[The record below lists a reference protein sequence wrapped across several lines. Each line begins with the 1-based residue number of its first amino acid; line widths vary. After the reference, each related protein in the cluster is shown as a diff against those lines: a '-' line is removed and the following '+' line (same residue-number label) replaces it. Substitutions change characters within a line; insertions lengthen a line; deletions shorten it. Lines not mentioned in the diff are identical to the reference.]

1 MEKGTSRPFICCE
14 NADDCDTPCE
24 LHPDYVKDS
33 DQHANCGF
41 ICQAFRD
48 GRFLLWVLAAYV
60 IIAFVWA
67 CAARGQDRAPVDAPE
82 SVEYIDQDRA
92 EWFSQLR
99 RTDVVIDKA
108 NGLIVGETPDSCCDA
123 GDGYPIIVDED
134 AYPPH
139 IGTEA
144 NGTAHVTDPSA
155 KMIILPDGT
164 KKYRPAITGNLTF
177 HFAGNKITREREGNP
192 TKTAWAF
199 LHVGYPS
206 EGMDAGQIKTIFCVV
221 PIPPSS

>member
-1 MEKGTSRPFICCE
+1 M
-14 NADDCDTPCE
+14 
-24 LHPDYVKDS
+24 
-33 DQHANCGF
+33 
-41 ICQAFRD
+41 
-48 GRFLLWVLAAYV
+48 WVLAAYV

-82 SVEYIDQDRA
+82 SIEYIDQDRA

-192 TKTAWAF
+192 TKTAWG
-199 LHVGYPS
+199 LPS
-206 EGMDAGQIKTIFCVV
+206 RRLPERRNGRRANQDYLLRRADPAKLLTRSLKPC
-221 PIPPSS
+221 